1 MCARKPC
8 VGSTPQTGA
17 LLQYI
22 TGGGAGLTSC
32 TFGRR
37 GTARKGAGRPPRYGR
52 LRDGSRPAESEDEL
66 ALVFGVERRRAVPF
80 VGTSPRVDR
89 HDDDWAGGVRDD
101 ELAARNVEVDAKR
114 ELFDPPGYGEGKD
127 SVRHAWSGGR
137 RHLGG
142 ICYAG
147 GRVKLMWRGRVG
159 HHLLAQYEGV
169 YLKGWVFRECF
180 QYSLRRG
187 VRRPRKSERAVGQW
201 KSPVWQMAGT
211 DSPC

>member
-66 ALVFGVERRRAVPF
+66 ALVFG
-80 VGTSPRVDR
+80 TSPRVDR

-127 SVRHAWSGGR
+127 SVRHAWSG
-137 RHLGG
+137 
-142 ICYAG
+142 
-147 GRVKLMWRGRVG
+147 
-159 HHLLAQYEGV
+159 LLAETGGVRERSSTLGRNMLRRRAGETYVARARRPPSFGAVRGCVSEGV
-169 YLKGWVFRECF
+169 GIPGMFSVFSEA
-180 QYSLRRG
+180 RG
-187 VRRPRKSERAVGQW
+187 ETSKEE
-201 KSPVWQMAGT
+201 
-211 DSPC
+211 